1 MKKIFVIISS
11 LILLFF
17 SNINASEVKILYK
30 LENEIITSHDI
41 KNELNYLISLNNNL
55 TSLGNDKLNQ
65 IAVNS
70 AIKEKIKYLELIN
83 YFKLDEDNFEVDEIV
98 LKELFTRLNIKDLD
112 SLKRYFASY
121 NLNLDQVKFKI
132 KVELFWNKLIFDK
145 YQKNISINKNE
156 LKNKLINDLKN
167 KDLIEEYFLRE
178 ILFKLEE
185 NEILDEKY
193 ENIKETIENTGFENA
208 ANIFSISNT
217 AKFGGKIGW
226 VSKIQ
231 LSKKIT
237 NELDKIEKN
246 NFTNYIPVGNGYLIV
261 KVEDK
266 RQIKSEFDLEKE
278 TKILIQK
285 ETDRQ
290 LNQYSTNYFNKLKK
304 NIFIYEL

>member
-1 MKKIFVIISS
+1 MKKLFVIIST
-11 LILLFF
+11 LVLFFF
-17 SNINASEVKILYK
+17 SNVSANEIKILYK
-30 LENEIITSHDI
+30 LENEIITNQDI
-41 KNELNYLISLNNNL
+41 NNELNYLISLNNNL
-55 TSLGNDKLNQ
+55 TSLGDKKLNQ
-65 IAVNS
+65 IAINS

-83 YFKLDEDNFEVDEIV
+83 YFKLDEDNVDVDEIV
-98 LKELFTRLNIKDLD
+98 LKELYTRLNIKDLD
-112 SLKRYFASY
+112 SLKRYFTSY

-156 LKNKLINDLKN
+156 LKKKLINDLKN
-167 KDLIEEYFLRE
+167 KDLIEEYFLKE

-185 NEILDEKY
+185 NEILNEKY
-193 ENIKETIENTGFENA
+193 EKIKETIENTGFENA

>member
-112 SLKRYFASY
+112 SLKRYFTSY

>member
-1 MKKIFVIISS
+1 MKKLFVIISS

-55 TSLGNDKLNQ
+55 TSLGNNKLNQ

-83 YFKLDEDNFEVDEIV
+83 YFKLDEDNVEVDEIV

-112 SLKRYFASY
+112 SLKRYFTSY

>member
-1 MKKIFVIISS
+1 MKKLFVIISS

-55 TSLGNDKLNQ
+55 TSLGNNKLNQ
-65 IAVNS
+65 IAINS

-83 YFKLDEDNFEVDEIV
+83 YFKLDEDNVEVDEIV

-112 SLKRYFASY
+112 SLKRYFTSY

>member
-1 MKKIFVIISS
+1 MKKIFVIILS
-11 LILLFF
+11 LVLLLF
-17 SNINASEVKILYK
+17 SNINANEIKILYK
-30 LENEIITSHDI
+30 LENEIITNHDI
-41 KNELNYLISLNNNL
+41 NNELNYLISLNNNL
-55 TSLGNDKLNQ
+55 TSLGDKKLNQ

-83 YFKLDEDNFEVDEIV
+83 YFKLDEDNVEVDEIV
-98 LKELFTRLNIKDLD
+98 LKELFTRLNINDVD
-112 SLKRYFASY
+112 SLKRYFTSY
-121 NLNLDQVKFKI
+121 NLNLDQIKFKI

-167 KDLIEEYFLRE
+167 KDLIEEYFLKE

-266 RQIKSEFDLEKE
+266 RQIKTEFDLEKE

>member
-55 TSLGNDKLNQ
+55 TSLGNNKLNQ
-65 IAVNS
+65 IAINS

-83 YFKLDEDNFEVDEIV
+83 YFKLDEDNVEVDEIV

-112 SLKRYFASY
+112 SLKRYFTSY

>member
-55 TSLGNDKLNQ
+55 TSLGDKKLNQ

-83 YFKLDEDNFEVDEIV
+83 YFKLDEDNVEVDEIV
-98 LKELFTRLNIKDLD
+98 LKELFTRLNINDVD
-112 SLKRYFASY
+112 SLKRYFTSY

-278 TKILIQK
+278 TKILQSV
-285 ETDRQ
+285 E
-290 LNQYSTNYFNKLKK
+290 NSLK
-304 NIFIYEL
+304 I

>member
-1 MKKIFVIISS
+1 MKKIFVIILS
-11 LILLFF
+11 LVLLLF
-17 SNINASEVKILYK
+17 SNINANEIKILYK
-30 LENEIITSHDI
+30 LENEIITNHDI
-41 KNELNYLISLNNNL
+41 NNELNYLISLNNNL
-55 TSLGNDKLNQ
+55 TSLGDKKLNQ

-83 YFKLDEDNFEVDEIV
+83 YFKLDEDNVEVDEIV
-98 LKELFTRLNIKDLD
+98 LKELFTRLNINDVD
-112 SLKRYFASY
+112 SLKRYFTSY

-167 KDLIEEYFLRE
+167 KDLIEEYFLKE

-266 RQIKSEFDLEKE
+266 RQIKTEFDLEKE

>member
-55 TSLGNDKLNQ
+55 TSLGNNKLNQ

-83 YFKLDEDNFEVDEIV
+83 YFKLDEDNVEVDEIV

-112 SLKRYFASY
+112 SLKRYFTSY